1 MYFKWFHTRKNIVPH
16 YWHEKKYS
24 DEKFNLKK
32 LNGRSAKR
40 CFDFCLS
47 LLSDF
52 WRVLTNEEKGL
63 LWLIWVFKTGFVD
76 SYPYSIH
83 QYFVIFCTF
92 KKNNFA
98 LFMMHLS
105 KIDVWYLVC
114 RSLPST
120 SFFHWHPLMLVFP
133 QCFVRLEGL
142 RTLAIHILLQ
152 KVEHCLQV

>member
-1 MYFKWFHTRKNIVPH
+1 LSHTIDTK
-16 YWHEKKYS
+16 KKYS

-83 QYFVIFCTF
+83 QFLLF
-92 KKNNFA
+92 FA
-98 LFMMHLS
+98 
-105 KIDVWYLVC
+105 
-114 RSLPST
+114 
-120 SFFHWHPLMLVFP
+120 PLK
-133 QCFVRLEGL
+133 RI
-142 RTLAIHILLQ
+142 TLHFL
-152 KVEHCLQV
+152 